1 MKLLGI
7 GKVSTVKPLNEDV
20 AVDLA
25 AEMLGEFV
33 IFSIAA
39 ALLFAEYK
47 RQQYKDQIKVCMI
60 YDDNLSC
67 CNFLAIY
74 CMNILLQ
81 S

>member
-7 GKVSTVKPLNEDV
+7 GKVSIVKPLNEDI

-39 ALLFAEYK
+39 SLLFAEYK
-47 RQQYKDQIKVCMI
+47 RQQYKDQNKVEWCLACSFLTI
-60 YDDNLSC
+60 YYINYV
-67 CNFLAIY
+67 N
-74 CMNILLQ
+74 
-81 S
+81 